1 VKKENVMFTG
11 MMGGLDWAGMGLMSL
26 WMLVP
31 LGLFV
36 AVVWLVATAA
46 SGRDRPRSDDDAN
59 AILRRRLAAG
69 EISIDQY
76 EQARAALG
84 YPTADPSRS

>member
-1 VKKENVMFTG
+1 MLNG

-31 LGLFV
+31 LGLFL
-36 AVVWLVATAA
+36 AVVWLVARAA

-69 EISIDQY
+69 EISVEQY

-84 YPTADPSRS
+84 FPSSDPARP

>member
-1 VKKENVMFTG
+1 MFTG

-46 SGRDRPRSDDDAN
+46 GGRARPRSDDDAN

-69 EISIDQY
+69 EISVDQY
-76 EQARAALG
+76 EQARVALG
-84 YPTADPSRS
+84 YPSSDPSRS